1 MIGRRDRIGFAVV
14 LTAVSG
20 LLVENGT
27 SSSPWLF
34 VDPWGLLYVL
44 PLYGLHL
51 LVLARIVLAA
61 RRPSLP
67 LLYVAGAL
75 LGLYEAWITKVLW
88 SPTWGPTDGAVVGGL
103 HVLQTA
109 VLVLFAHPVLAF
121 IAPLVIAETHLVGG
135 SGIVAGMPP
144 RLAAVL
150 RSPRGLVWVAG
161 VVTLVLAAHHAAVPG
176 GPLVVAASAALNT
189 AVVAVLVWWWLR
201 RYAAR
206 ALPSL
211 SAILPGRVATGW
223 LAVAL
228 GALYLGSAVLVRP
241 EGIPRTIGPH
251 LVLAAGYAVLVTV
264 LVRLVRPA
272 RRVTSEVSA
281 PDGVTEAREVSGRH
295 TGVDAELPAPEGGRG
310 PRTPLVVFLVGYP
323 LVSAALAAAPAV
335 AAPIVVASWL
345 VAVPYG
351 AWQLVR
357 AVRLSLVRPRATP
370 PPARRPRRRG

>member
-34 VDPWGLLYVL
+34 VDAWGLLYVL

-61 RRPSLP
+61 PRPMLP

-88 SPTWGPTDGAVVGGL
+88 SPTWGPTDGAVAGGL
-103 HVLQTA
+103 HVLQSA
-109 VLVLFAHPVLAF
+109 VLVLFVHPVLAF
-121 IAPLVIAETHLVGG
+121 IAPLVIAETHLVGE

-144 RLAAVL
+144 RLAAAL
-150 RSPRGLVWVAG
+150 RSPRTVLWCAV

-176 GPLVVAASAALNT
+176 GPLVVAASAALNS
-189 AVVAVLVWWWLR
+189 AVVAVLVWWWRR

-206 ALPSL
+206 PLPSL
-211 SAILPGRVATGW
+211 AAILPGRVATGW

-228 GALYLGSAVLVRP
+228 GALYLGSAVFVRP
-241 EGIPRTIGPH
+241 EGIPRSIGPH
-251 LVLAAGYAVLVTV
+251 LVLAALYAVLVTV
-264 LVRLVRPA
+264 LVRLVRRPA
-272 RRVTSEVSA
+272 PEVSA
-281 PDGVTEAREVSGRH
+281 ADEVTEAREVSGRH
-295 TGVDAELPAPEGGRG
+295 TDGRGEPEDQPGGRG
-310 PRTPLVVFLVGYP
+310 TRTPLLVFLVGYP
-323 LVSAALAAAPAV
+323 LVSAALAAVPAV
-335 AAPIVVASWL
+335 AAAIVVVSWL
-345 VAVPYG
+345 IAIPYG
-351 AWQLVR
+351 GWQLLR
-357 AVRLSLVRPRATP
+357 AARLSLG
-370 PPARRPRRRG
+370 ARRLPPVAPRP